1 MLVSPDYA
9 SSPRDCHPNPGWFG
23 AGRKLLIMPSA
34 IWAQMPRGRRF
45 DSSPPLAPCVGRLPH
60 PWAVGAVAFPASSP
74 TRTPAVSTRPCSG
87 MASTQGSLSASR
99 ISRSTEARRGPSG
112 RCLLRGAVVNHC
124 DRLLS
129 YLTSFLSPTRFPSVY
144 FCCRF
149 IRHAVKCPF
158 SSANCHHAC
167 FMNKIIH

>member
-1 MLVSPDYA
+1 MPLIP
-9 SSPRDCHPNPGWFG
+9 DCHPNPGWFG
-23 AGRKLLIMPSA
+23 AGHSICNPGADAEKKAL
-34 IWAQMPRGRRF
+34 
-45 DSSPPLAPCVGRLPH
+45 DSSLPLSPCLPH
-60 PWAVGAVAFPASSP
+60 LPPQWAVDARGLSCVFSHPPGCAH
-74 TRTPAVSTRPCSG
+74 PAVPWTGLYPGLPVSLSYLQVHSGWVGTRPTLTAEG
-87 MASTQGSLSASR
+87 
-99 ISRSTEARRGPSG
+99 
-112 RCLLRGAVVNHC
+112 VVVTHC

-129 YLTSFLSPTRFPSVY
+129 YLTSFLSQTRFPSVY